1 MDTAAKSI
9 RERRLRRDLDDFFE
23 KADADGNGSLDVSE
37 LSAFLREYTGGMEF
51 TSSEIRDIFE
61 HIDENHGRSLKF
73 SKNLKISIFFEF
85 FGVRGLSVLRVK

>member
-1 MDTAAKSI
+1 MDTAAKKI

-23 KADADGNGSLDVSE
+23 KADVDGNGSLDVSE

-61 HIDENHGRSLKF
+61 HIDENHGRSLTFSKF
-73 SKNLKISIFFEF
+73 SKNFEF
-85 FGVRGLSVLRVK
+85 FGFRGLSVLRVK

>member
-1 MDTAAKSI
+1 MDTAAKTI

-61 HIDENHGRSLKF
+61 HIDENHGRSLIF
-73 SKNLKISIFFEF
+73 SIFFQFFLKISNFS
-85 FGVRGLSVLRVK
+85 GLEVSLCFV